1 LYQLPT
7 EKKRGRTWDRSLY
20 VWSKS
25 FNEYSDPEILA
36 FLHTK
41 GIKNVLFSLSKN
53 TDKQKMDVFLEG
65 AKQANINVEMML
77 GANEWV
83 FPENHERAAATSL
96 LTSEKYGAIHFD
108 IEPHTF
114 DDFKERKSYYLDNY
128 IAMLT
133 AVRIKNPTQ
142 ALSVAVPLHWPEEYY
157 QKTSDLVDGIYIMAY
172 GSNKPETLVRRL
184 RPKIRQLG
192 NDKVTVVL
200 RLKDF
205 ANEWELEQM
214 IDKLNQ
220 GLGIKR
226 FAFENLT
233 NFLALTSQQ

>member
-1 LYQLPT
+1 
-7 EKKRGRTWDRSLY
+7 
-20 VWSKS
+20 
-25 FNEYSDPEILA
+25 
-36 FLHTK
+36 
-41 GIKNVLFSLSKN
+41 
-53 TDKQKMDVFLEG
+53 
-65 AKQANINVEMML
+65 
-77 GANEWV
+77 
-83 FPENHERAAATSL
+83 
-96 LTSEKYGAIHFD
+96 
-108 IEPHTF
+108 
-114 DDFKERKSYYLDNY
+114 
-128 IAMLT
+128 MLT